1 MSGARVIR
9 ILRALV
15 RWGLVMTLL
24 LVILLPFALLGLM
37 AHEGGSRWLL
47 LKAADLAPGEVSVEQ
62 IDGTLL
68 QGITL
73 TAVRYDHPAV
83 TVESDRLSLAVVM
96 PALLQR
102 RVAVNTLQAER
113 LHITLHPSED
123 TDQEEI
129 PEEDDTPFHIDQLD
143 DIRLPVSISV
153 YGARVTDFTL
163 SLANGTDI
171 HLDEILVAASTD
183 GDRLHVQQL
192 FVREDTAQISLSGTL
207 GMAQP
212 FALDTWVDWQAPL
225 PDALKAALSEPKS
238 DPDTPLMAHAD
249 ARVRGTLAEPTLVH
263 RLHAPVILRSEGS
276 LRPFDSPLSFDLQ
289 NQWQAFT
296 LYGAD
301 GQALA
306 LADGELSIDGSLDE
320 YRLQLASG
328 TTLPDLPAIGVAVQ
342 ARGNLEAA
350 HLEQAR
356 LEVADSHIALQGDV
370 RWAPDL
376 SWDLQLGV
384 HDVDPALFIAELP
397 GRLALDTRVQGTL
410 KDEHLTLDLALERLS
425 GEVRGQRL
433 DGGGT
438 LSLNHHLDQAFSDAR
453 LRSDLTLRAGDNRL
467 RLSGSAGQ
475 RLDLSLSLAGDN
487 LGALWPDLHGG
498 LTLDARVHGTRN
510 DPVLEARAHSDE
522 VGYAAWRLHDLSL
535 VADATNGPDNPLMRL
550 ALGTG
555 TLTRD
560 GDVLLEQ
567 VSVSGDGNALEH
579 SVTWSIIA
587 PQGSTR
593 GAASGMLEELRA
605 WQGMLQALE
614 IDSPISGL
622 WALDRPVALSASA
635 EAAHLA
641 PLCLVAEDSRL
652 CLDGSWRADGP
663 IDARL
668 DLTQLSLAYLARE
681 LPEDT
686 AELEGLINLSARFQ
700 QRNGHNTAEADLQVS
715 EGRMALSSGRDE
727 PYELAWRGL
736 SAHLNL
742 DGTQLTSQAHFDVDD
757 TSGTH
762 ARLSA
767 ELDGDNTRL
776 DGELSTHLDD
786 LGWVEVFVPDLRN
799 IHGRIR
805 GDLTLRG
812 TVADP
817 RFSGQLLLDEA
828 AADVPEVGL
837 SLTDIRLLAEA
848 ERGGDLTLTGQV
860 TSGNGT
866 LNLDGVLDTREPLPW
881 PVRLQV
887 RGENFL
893 AVQRPDA
900 RVLINPDLDIR
911 VARNLVT
918 IRGDITVPEARFEPR
933 DLPQQAVSVS
943 RDEIIVSDEP
953 DESSPWQV
961 DTEVTVRLGNRVSI
975 EGFGLQARFVGDVR
989 IEDKPE
995 RTPRLIGEIR
1005 IEDGRYRAYGQN
1017 LHVER
1022 GTLIFQGPPD
1032 NPGLDIVAVRIVTA
1046 YNVRAGLQIGGTL
1059 QDPRSRVFSEP
1070 SMEET
1075 EAMSFLLTGRPLDS
1089 GSDADAVMIMQA
1101 IALYGIERGEFITD
1115 RLGQTLGLEL
1125 GVDTEGEF
1133 EDTALMLGKQISSR
1147 LYLRYSVGLF
1157 EALNTVMLRYTLSRS
1172 LSLETRSNS
1181 KENAID
1187 LIFRTER

>member
-1 MSGARVIR
+1 MIR

-15 RWGLVMTLL
+15 RWGLVTTLL

-47 LKAADLAPGEVSVEQ
+47 LKAADLAPGEAGVEQ

-73 TAVRYDHPAV
+73 TTVRYNHPAV
-83 TVESDRLSLAVVM
+83 TVEGDRMSLAVVM

-123 TDQEEI
+123 TGQEEI
-129 PEEDDTPFHIDQLD
+129 PEEDDIPFHIDQLD

-163 SLANGTDI
+163 TLANGTDI
-171 HLDEILVAASTD
+171 HLDEILLAASTD

-207 GMAQP
+207 GMTRP
-212 FALDTWVDWQAPL
+212 FTLDSWVDWQAPL
-225 PDALKAALSEPKS
+225 PDALKAALAEPGS
-238 DPDTPLMAHAD
+238 DLANEPDTPLMAHGD
-249 ARVRGTLAEPTLVH
+249 ARVRGNLAEPTLVH
-263 RLHAPVILRSEGS
+263 RLHAPVGLRSEGS
-276 LRPFDSPLSFDLQ
+276 LRPFDTPLAFDLH

-301 GQALA
+301 GEPLA
-306 LADGELSIDGSLDE
+306 LADGELSVDGHLDD
-320 YRLQLASG
+320 YRLQLVSG
-328 TTLPDLPAIGVAVQ
+328 TTLPDLPAIGVDVQ
-342 ARGNLEAA
+342 ARGSLEAA
-350 HLEQAR
+350 HLERAR
-356 LEVADSHIALQGDV
+356 LDVADSRIDLRGDV

-376 SWDLQLGV
+376 SWDLHLAV
-384 HDVDPALFIAELP
+384 DRFDPALFVAELP
-397 GRLALDTRVQGTL
+397 GQLALNTQVQGSL
-410 KDEHLTLDLALERLS
+410 KGEQLTLDLALEQLS

-438 LSLNHHLDQAFSDAR
+438 LHLSHQLDRVFSEAH
-453 LRSDLTLRAGDNRL
+453 LRSDLTLRAGENRL
-467 RLSGSAGQ
+467 RLNGSVSQ
-475 RLDLSLSLAGDN
+475 RLDLNLNLAGHD

-498 LTLDARVHGTRN
+498 LRLDARVHGTRN
-510 DPVLEARAHSDE
+510 DPILEARADSNE
-522 VGYAAWRLHDLSL
+522 VGYGAWRLSDLSL
-535 VADATNGPDNPLMRL
+535 AADATNGPDNPLMRL
-550 ALGTG
+550 TLGTG
-555 TLTRD
+555 PLSRD
-560 GDVLLEQ
+560 GEVLLEQ

-587 PQGSTR
+587 PQGSIR

-622 WALDRPVALSASA
+622 WALDRPVALGASA

-641 PLCLVAEDSRL
+641 PLCLVAEESRL

-668 DLTQLSLAYLARE
+668 DLTNLSLAYLARE
-681 LPEDT
+681 LPEDA
-686 AELEGLINLSARFQ
+686 AELEGLITLSARFN
-700 QRNGHNTAEADLQVS
+700 QRNGRNTAEADLQVS

-736 SAHLNL
+736 TAHLNL
-742 DGTQLTSQAHFDVDD
+742 DGTTLTSHAHFDVDD

-762 ARLSA
+762 ARLNA
-767 ELDGDNTRL
+767 ELDGNNTRL
-776 DGELSTHLDD
+776 DGELNTYLDD

-799 IHGRIR
+799 IRGRVR

-812 TVADP
+812 TVAAP
-817 RFSGQLLLDEA
+817 RFGGQLILDEA

-860 TSGNGT
+860 TSGDGT
-866 LNLDGVLDTREPLPW
+866 LNLDGVLDTSEPLPW

-918 IRGDITVPEARFEPR
+918 IRGDITIPTARFEPR

-961 DTEVTVRLGNRVSI
+961 DTEVTVRLGNRVSMQ
-975 EGFGLQARFVGDVR
+975 GFGLQARFVGDVR

-1005 IEDGRYRAYGQN
+1005 IEDGRYRAYGQD

-1022 GTLIFQGPPD
+1022 GALIFQGPPD
-1032 NPGLDIVAVRIVTA
+1032 NPGLDIIAVRIVTA